1 MSGILYI
8 IATPIGNLGDI
19 TIRAIETLKQVDL
32 IACEDTRRTIKL
44 LNHFEI
50 KQKMVSLHMHSKL
63 KKIDFL
69 VEKLFIGENIA
80 LVTDAGTPGI
90 CDPGGQLVQKAI
102 ENGIEA
108 VAIPGV
114 SALATILSISGN
126 CNEPCLF
133 LGYLP
138 KKGRENFWQRIFESA
153 EIGKF
158 KTICFYESCHRIE
171 KTLKFLLDIN
181 PNFKLVVAREL
192 TKKFET
198 VIRGDVA
205 SVLEQL
211 KNSSTKGEFTAL
223 LIF

>member
-1 MSGILYI
+1 MPGKLYI
-8 IATPIGNLGDI
+8 VATPIGNLGDI

-44 LNHFEI
+44 LNHLEI
-50 KQKMVSLHMHSKL
+50 RQKTVSFHEHSKL

-69 VEKLFIGENIA
+69 VEKLLAGENIA

-90 CDPGGQLVQKAI
+90 CDPGGQLVKKAI

-108 VAIPGV
+108 ISIPGPSV
-114 SALATILSISGN
+114 LTALLSISGSR
-126 CNEPCLF
+126 NEPCLF
-133 LGYLP
+133 LGYPP
-138 KKGRENFWQRIFESA
+138 KKGRENFWRRIFESA

-181 PNFKLVVAREL
+181 PDLELIVAREL

-198 VIRGDVA
+198 IIRGDVA
-205 SVLEQL
+205 NVLEQL
-211 KNSSTKGEFTAL
+211 KNSNIKGEFTVL
-223 LIF
+223 LIP